1 MYSKDEI
8 RHMHNKDGKTMP
20 HCVSAFKEWPKA
32 APEAEETEGG
42 GEEQEGG
49 GGKSGQDLRD
59 GKNYSN
65 ARLMEIEWHWLR
77 GR

>member
-1 MYSKDEI
+1 
-8 RHMHNKDGKTMP
+8 MP

-49 GGKSGQDLRD
+49 GGEKQTGPV
-59 GKNYSN
+59 G
-65 ARLMEIEWHWLR
+65 W
-77 GR
+77 